1 MVCLPLLKRIELLTI
16 CPLKELVHF
25 LITLL
30 RNERERD
37 HTRFCLDSKL
47 IYENNEKKNNAEPE
61 IPE

>member
-30 RNERERD
+30 RTERERD
-37 HTRFCLDSKL
+37 HTRFFVLAQNL
-47 IYENNEKKNNAEPE
+47 YMRIMKKTDAELE